1 MANLATIAAATTA
14 ALLVSLGDA
23 VRDSAYYD
31 TLGIATDASE
41 QDIKKAYRKASM
53 QWHPDKNPDN
63 EEEAQAQFIKI
74 GAAYE
79 TLSDA
84 SKRQQYDRHGVDIP
98 GSGGGGGGPGGF
110 QNFHRMFEEMMRRQG
125 GGRGGQF
132 EFFFGGGQMAQPK
145 TCDRVIEGRQLS
157 LGCSHPDTV
166 IETVIFAAYGSPE
179 GSCDSGARPA
189 VCMGGA
195 LAA

>member
-63 EEEAQAQFIKI
+63 EEEAQAQFI
-74 GAAYE
+74 
-79 TLSDA
+79 
-84 SKRQQYDRHGVDIP
+84 
-98 GSGGGGGGPGGF
+98 
-110 QNFHRMFEEMMRRQG
+110 
-125 GGRGGQF
+125 
-132 EFFFGGGQMAQPK
+132 
-145 TCDRVIEGRQLS
+145 
-157 LGCSHPDTV
+157 
-166 IETVIFAAYGSPE
+166 
-179 GSCDSGARPA
+179 
-189 VCMGGA
+189 
-195 LAA
+195 